1 MCKCLVAG
9 FVVVIVLAAVSDLHA
24 LNCTDEQYE
33 YVDCSCQNV
42 TAIGLCNSTTGVC
55 DCINST
61 CFILDASSNCCQLDP
76 CYRYLLDTGE
86 CEPLSKNRITAI
98 LLSVFLINFGAAN
111 FYIERYELAI
121 PQIILGLFLCFFQVG
136 SCAVAKTRDDDTSI
150 PCIICCSINS
160 LLSLLFFAW
169 WIADLVIFIS
179 NTRDDG
185 RMCPL
190 T

>member
-1 MCKCLVAG
+1 MLVATIL
-9 FVVVIVLAAVSDLHA
+9 VAVSHIHA
-24 LNCTDEQYE
+24 LSNCTDDQYE
-33 YVDCSCQNV
+33 YVDCSCQNI
-42 TAIGLCNSTTGVC
+42 TGIGLCNSTTDVC
-55 DCINST
+55 NCNST
-61 CFILDASSNCCQLDP
+61 CFTLDTSLNCCQLDS

-121 PQIILGLFLCFFQVG
+121 PQIILGLFFCFFQVG

-179 NTRDDG
+179 NTRLDG